1 MTIDPELLE
10 LMPTLVDIYPWT
22 GEDTVGN
29 NTYGTA
35 VRRNSRLENLTKDM
49 AVTTAQGDTVI
60 ATMGDSVQ
68 VIIDYCEPIIEAG
81 SKVVVVASTR
91 TMRVVSQTIEY
102 DENGP
107 YYQSLQCQNNQET

>member
-10 LMPTLVDIYPWT
+10 LMPTLIDIYRWT
-22 GEDTVGN
+22 GEDGVGN

-35 VRRNSRLENLTKDM
+35 IRKRSRLETLTKDM

-60 ATMGDSVQ
+60 AAMSDTVQ
-68 VIIDYCEPIIEAG
+68 VIIDYAEPIIEAG
-81 SKVVVVASTR
+81 SKVTVVGQNR
-91 TMRVVSQTIEY
+91 IMRVISQTVEY